1 MKIFIKCLYSKSSI
15 TELLWL
21 LLVGLIL
28 PLALAV
34 RPHESKETIIAA
46 QVEHCPAPGSVFSP
60 CQVLKPHNHPR
71 VWQCPF
77 HQWGNWGTNWFA
89 TSLGS
94 GNDRNEHGHSA
105 FESIPLSTRWLLHY
119 AEEETEARRSCGPE
133 KWGEEG
139 TPAVL
144 ESQSVWLVALKSGPG
159 SCEAQASLFSS
170 EITHRGPH
178 VSPPHLSKVFCLVL
192 TKTTGILMCSS
203 HPHENPVY

>member
-119 AEEETEARRSCGPE
+119 AEEETEARRSI
-133 KWGEEG
+133 W
-139 TPAVL
+139 A
-144 ESQSVWLVALKSGPG
+144 SQGSDSDSEPLTQERAHVDMYKLGVCSDLTGQGNRQVKLKKERNSQDSQETVKLIVWQMIIISVSV
-159 SCEAQASLFSS
+159 C
-170 EITHRGPH
+170 
-178 VSPPHLSKVFCLVL
+178 HLCQVNYTS
-192 TKTTGILMCSS
+192 
-203 HPHENPVY
+203 

>member
-34 RPHESKETIIAA
+34 RPHESKETIIAT

-133 KWGEEG
+133 KWGGGGNPCSAWKPERV
-139 TPAVL
+139 TC
-144 ESQSVWLVALKSGPG
+144 GPEVRPRLLRG
-159 SCEAQASLFSS
+159 PSIFVFQWNNPSWPSCE
-170 EITHRGPH
+170 
-178 VSPPHLSKVFCLVL
+178 PPSF
-192 TKTTGILMCSS
+192 
-203 HPHENPVY
+203 E